1 MKIERILP
9 AAILCI
15 CFVAGAA
22 FASEA
27 PKDVDPAVQA
37 KFDAFTKNYLDKIC
51 DNMCDTAATRKLSK
65 RGAGFVGTYS
75 EVDRS
80 TRTIQVKR
88 SSSESCPYVG
98 VMRYK
103 ERHYSCEG
111 GNKNQAANGPCSV
124 VKVSGMTEIFRY
136 SDGQWQH

>member
-15 CFVAGAA
+15 CCVAGVA

-27 PKDVDPAVQA
+27 PKQIDPAVQA
-37 KFDAFTKNYLDKIC
+37 EFDTFTKNYLDKIRN
-51 DNMCDTAATRKLSK
+51 NMCDTASARKLTKNSD
-65 RGAGFVGTYS
+65 GFVGTYS
-75 EVDRS
+75 EVDAES
-80 TRTIQVKR
+80 RTIQVKT
-88 SSSESCPYVG
+88 SSSKACPFIG

-111 GNKNQAANGPCSV
+111 GNKSQAAQGPCNV

-136 SDGQWQH
+136 SDGKWQH